1 MTGGFDAP
9 GNQAGTRLPP
19 PLPRLPGPGERRRL
33 WSRFATDIMLP
44 WKPSPAPV
52 APRLLSLR

>member
-1 MTGGFDAP
+1 MSRHGMDAFCKP
-9 GNQAGTRLPP
+9 AEQFAL
-19 PLPRLPGPGERRRL
+19 LV
-33 WSRFATDIMLP
+33 ATDTVLP